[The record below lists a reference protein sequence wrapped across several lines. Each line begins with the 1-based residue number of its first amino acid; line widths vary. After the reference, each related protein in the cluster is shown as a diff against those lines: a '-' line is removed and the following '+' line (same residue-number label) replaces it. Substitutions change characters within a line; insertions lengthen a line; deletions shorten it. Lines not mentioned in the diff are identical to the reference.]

1 MGEFSKL
8 DPVLESPPKITP
20 FWIKLLPATLRVR
33 IEQSSNLQKILA
45 NSGWLFID
53 RVFRL
58 GLGLLLGVWIARY
71 LGPSQFGTLNY
82 SISIV
87 AIFMSIAGLGLNGII
102 IRDLV
107 RNPANAN
114 VTLGTSFLLQ
124 FFAGILSFTL
134 VVVAI
139 NILRPSDSLVKFI
152 VVILGLA
159 IILKATEV
167 VKFWFESEV
176 KSKYIVFIENGIFFI
191 FVIVKLLLIF
201 NNASILAFV
210 WTILAEAILLAT
222 SLLILYTKFV
232 GSLWHW
238 RPSLAR
244 AKQLTSESWPLIFV
258 TTSSMMSMRLD
269 QLMLG
274 AMVSDIEV
282 GYFAAAVRLGEVWL
296 VIPGIIGASI
306 YPSLIKSREISLD
319 LYRRR
324 VLQLT
329 KIMAVII
336 LPLAII
342 ISLLSKN
349 IILWTYGESFMPSGN
364 ILAIYIW
371 SGVPYIIFFV
381 LSQMFFIEGLLK
393 TVFWISIV
401 VVITTVV
408 LNLLLI
414 PQFGGI
420 GAAVATLITSLV
432 SIFISI
438 GIINHKT
445 GIFWNKKF

>member
-8 DPVLESPPKITP
+8 DPALESSSKITP
-20 FWIKLLPATLRVR
+20 FWIKLLPAPLRAR
-33 IEQSSNLQKILA
+33 IEQSSNLQRILA

-53 RVFRL
+53 RIFRL

-87 AIFMSIAGLGLNGII
+87 AIFMSIAGLGLNGIV

-107 RNPANAN
+107 RNQANAN

-124 FFAGILSFTL
+124 FFAGILSFIL

-139 NILRPSDSLVKFI
+139 NILRPTDSLVKFI

-159 IILKATEV
+159 ILLKATEI

-176 KSKYIVFIENGIFFI
+176 KSKYIVFLENGIFFI

-201 NNASILAFV
+201 NNAPILAFV
-210 WTILAEAILLAT
+210 WTILAEAIFLAA

-232 GSLWHW
+232 GSLWLW
-238 RPSLAR
+238 RPSLTR
-244 AKQLTSESWPLIFV
+244 AKQLTRESWPLILV

-274 AMVSDIEV
+274 AMVSDMEV
-282 GYFAAAVRLGEVWL
+282 GYFAAAARLGEVWL

-306 YPSLIKSREISLD
+306 YPSLIKSREINLE

-324 VLQLT
+324 VLQII
-329 KIMAVII
+329 KIMAIII

-342 ISLLSKN
+342 ISLLSNN
-349 IILWTYGESFMPSGN
+349 IILWTYGESFMPAGK

-381 LSQMFFIEGLLK
+381 LSQMVFIEGLLK
-393 TVFWISIV
+393 TVFWMSIV
-401 VVITTVV
+401 VVITTIV

-420 GAAVATLITSLV
+420 GAAVATLLTSLV
-432 SIFISI
+432 SIFISL

-445 GIFWNKKF
+445 GIFWKKNL